1 MPMQSFD
8 YTFVASPVGTH
19 WFHSQ
24 IGAQY
29 ADGLFGVL
37 IVEASEDSYEGL
49 PKFLLTMTEWWHRYA
64 IDQSDILT
72 THPTNHHH
80 RCPVF
85 LSGIMNGK
93 DRYDCSLIEQPLL
106 MLNITG
112 EEQNQLDDNLICAFY
127 RPYERCTIAYNQTYR
142 FRLIATGSELN
153 YQFSI
158 DNHNLTI
165 VAIDGVYVQPYEVQQ
180 VWIYISQRYDVL
192 KQSKIIMPPPN
203 QSTQTPSQQLT
214 TRENSQF
221 KKLVRFYE
229 QKQYK
234 KGLAAAREILKK
246 FPNHGE
252 TLSMKGLILNSMG
265 RKEEALE
272 NIRNGIKNNITS
284 HVVWHVYGLWQRSE
298 RKYDEAIKAYKK
310 ALQCEKD
317 SLTILRDLSLLQI
330 QMRDLDGYKET
341 RHQLFNL
348 KPGQRQSWVGFAMSY
363 HLLGDYDM
371 AQSVLEEFRKT
382 QQDRPAPSPDK
393 LYDNEHSEYLLYQ
406 NLVLRESGQYEDA
419 LRHIQV
425 HEKDIYNKLVLAEI
439 KYDLYMRLGTNDRAE
454 TILRDLIERN
464 TGNKKYYYMLE
475 ECLHLTNIDDK
486 TKLYENLIEKYP
498 KADAPK
504 QISLQFLTGEPFAKA
519 VGLYLQRGLQKGVP
533 SLFQSVKF
541 LYATPEKIQIIDT
554 LLRTYLN
561 NLIKYGTFEISS
573 GIENLTKETEPPTS
587 LLWLQY
593 YLAQHYDYLGDINKA
608 FEYINQAIC
617 DTPTLVELYMFKAK
631 IFKHAGD
638 FQTAA
643 SWMDE
648 AQSLDTADRFVNC
661 KCTKYLLRANQI
673 NNALE
678 IAGKF
683 TRENSLPADYLREMQ
698 CMWFELEMAR
708 AYRRLK
714 KYGEA
719 LKKCHEIDRH
729 FQEFIEDQFDFH
741 SYCLRKMVLCAYV
754 DMLNLEDHMKGHR
767 FFRQAAEIAVEI
779 YIRLY
784 DHPLSGQD
792 NDTNDNLA
800 NMSIGEAKKLK
811 NKLRKQQ
818 LREQQEK
825 QKQIEVERRKKEFQ
839 RSRNKDDGEEEKVKE
854 EEIVAEKLEHCE
866 KPLEEAMR
874 FLQPLEDFSGNFI
887 QTHYLGFEVYYRRK
901 KYLLMLRCLK
911 RMKKLDTN
919 HPKLHSCLM
928 KFLKLVKTE
937 PIVDERLRTLIDEE
951 LKIFD
956 IKQEDSIKNIEEF
969 NENFI
974 KNHSNSL
981 SYRAEAVKIMLLIN
995 PKNNFKAIEFLTT
1008 LNSNFIDQNL
1018 KVCSNIYENMQLGD
1032 YGSIESSIIEKY
1044 RLECNHLWPQAN
1056 LFQINPSST
1065 FDQSQSSAPPSYSSC
1080 DSQID
1085 GGEVITNNQN

>member
-1 MPMQSFD
+1 
-8 YTFVASPVGTH
+8 
-19 WFHSQ
+19 
-24 IGAQY
+24 
-29 ADGLFGVL
+29 
-37 IVEASEDSYEGL
+37 
-49 PKFLLTMTEWWHRYA
+49 
-64 IDQSDILT
+64 
-72 THPTNHHH
+72 
-80 RCPVF
+80 
-85 LSGIMNGK
+85 
-93 DRYDCSLIEQPLL
+93 
-106 MLNITG
+106 
-112 EEQNQLDDNLICAFY
+112 
-127 RPYERCTIAYNQTYR
+127 
-142 FRLIATGSELN
+142 
-153 YQFSI
+153 
-158 DNHNLTI
+158 
-165 VAIDGVYVQPYEVQQ
+165 
-180 VWIYISQRYDVL
+180 
-192 KQSKIIMPPPN
+192 MPPPT
-203 QSTQTPSQQLT
+203 QSTQSPSQQLP

-234 KGLAAAREILKK
+234 KGLTAAREILKK

-252 TLSMKGLILNSMG
+252 TLAMKGLILNSMG

-298 RKYDEAIKAYKK
+298 RKYDEAIKAYKR

-393 LYDNEHSEYLLYQ
+393 PYDNEHSEYLLYQ

-425 HEKDIYNKLVLAEI
+425 HEKDIYNKLALAEI

-464 TGNKKYYYMLE
+464 VENKKYYYMLE
-475 ECLHLTNIDDK
+475 QCLHLTDIDDK

-519 VGLYLQRGLQKGVP
+519 VGSYLQRGLQKGVP

-541 LYATPEKIQIIDT
+541 LYTTPEKVQTVDT
-554 LLRTYLN
+554 LLCTYLN
-561 NLIKYGTFEISS
+561 NLIKYGTFEASS
-573 GIENLTKETEPPTS
+573 GTDNSTKEIEPPTS

-608 FEYINQAIC
+608 FEYIHQAIC

-661 KCTKYLLRANQI
+661 KCTKYFLRANQI

-683 TRENSLPADYLREMQ
+683 TRENSSPADYLREMQ
-698 CMWFELEMAR
+698 CMWFGLEMAR

-784 DHPLSGQD
+784 DHPLSEQD

-800 NMSIGEAKKLK
+800 NMSAGEAKKLK

-825 QKQIEVERRKKEFQ
+825 QKQIEAERRKKEFQ
-839 RSRNKDDGEEEKVKE
+839 RSRNKDDAEEEKVKE

-911 RMKKLDTN
+911 RMKKLDAN
-919 HPKLHSCLM
+919 NAKLHSCLM
-928 KFLKLVKTE
+928 KFLKLVETE
-937 PIVDERLRTLIDEE
+937 SIADERLRTLIEEE
-951 LKIFD
+951 LKTFG
-956 IKQEDSIKNIEEF
+956 IKQGESIKNIEEL
-969 NENFI
+969 NESFI
-974 KNHSNSL
+974 KTHSNSL
-981 SYRAEAVKIMLLIN
+981 SHRAEAAKVMLLIN
-995 PKNNFKAIEFLTT
+995 PKNNLKAIEFLTT

-1018 KVCSNIYENMQLGD
+1018 KVCSNIYESMQSGD
-1032 YGSIESSIIEKY
+1032 YGSIESSILEKY
-1044 RLECNHLWPQAN
+1044 RLECNRLWPQAN

-1065 FDQSQSSAPPSYSSC
+1065 FNQSQSPAPPSYSSISSSPPPPYSSC
-1080 DSQID
+1080 DSQTN
-1085 GGEVITNNQN
+1085 GGEVVSLKQN